1 MVYLDVVIEENILL
15 IKKLKGIIKK
25 MFGGKN

>member
-1 MVYLDVVIEENILL
+1 MVYLNVVLEENILL
-15 IKKLKGIIKK
+15 IKKLKGIKK